1 MKQSLFLLAALLLLP
16 FGARAQNEDTHIFC
30 PAEKEPEFPGGM
42 KAFYNYLGEKLRYP
56 EEALDY
62 HIEGKLYATFV
73 VDSLGFVHQPRIL
86 IGLPGGCNQAAL
98 NAIEHMPRW
107 EPGRQLRGG
116 KWVPVDV
123 QFNLPVNFSLA
134 GDTISPRHRGD
145 VVDDTLLPSYPGGT
159 GALYRYLAG
168 TIDRPR
174 EEWVGKESPRI
185 DLDSLGNVTEVRRL
199 GASPMD
205 STIHQV
211 LLRMPR
217 WHVNKDHPIIHGIII
232 PMDLPLL
239 LSMRDTLLRPHT
251 LRIGRYD
258 DDTWARLLRHESYF
272 RALLSV
278 DDSLAAGFH
287 VPASRIQA
295 LMPRDR
301 ETFLVL
307 FTLDYYNT
315 SYYFPVIYDTIAS
328 LALADS
334 LDMMDRF
341 LALLQWSDG
350 WVSEFLF
357 DYAIKIDRQH
367 PKKFRKVMRK
377 YKKEW
382 EEYQEYKQAF
392 EEWEKSLKQPSK
404 TAP

>member
-123 QFNLPVNFSLA
+123 QFNLPVIFNLA

-205 STIHQV
+205 SAIHQA
-211 LLRMPR
+211 LLHMPR

-307 FTLDYYNT
+307 FSLDDYNT

-392 EEWEKSLKQPSK
+392 EEWEKSLKQPST

>member
-73 VDSLGFVHQPRIL
+73 VDSLGFVHHPRIL
-86 IGLPGGCNQAAL
+86 LGLPGGCNQAAL

-123 QFNLPVNFSLA
+123 QFNLPVNFLA

-205 STIHQV
+205 SAIHQV
-211 LLRMPR
+211 LLHMPR
-217 WHVNKDHPIIHGIII
+217 WHVNKDHPIIHGSII

-307 FTLDYYNT
+307 FTIDEYNT

-350 WVSEFLF
+350 WVSEYLT

-382 EEYQEYKQAF
+382 EEYQEYKQEF
-392 EEWEKSLKQPSK
+392 EEWEKSLKQPST

>member
-145 VVDDTLLPSYPGGT
+145 VVDDTLLPSFPGGT

-205 STIHQV
+205 SAIHQV

-307 FTLDYYNT
+307 FTLDNYNT
-315 SYYFPVIYDTIAS
+315 SYYFPVIYDTMAS

-382 EEYQEYKQAF
+382 EEYQEYKQEF
-392 EEWEKSLKQPSK
+392 EEWEKSLKQPST

>member
-123 QFNLPVNFSLA
+123 QFNLPVIFNLA

-205 STIHQV
+205 SAIHQA
-211 LLRMPR
+211 LLHMPR

-307 FTLDYYNT
+307 FTLDDYNT

>member
-1 MKQSLFLLAALLLLP
+1 MKPTFILLAALLLP
-16 FGARAQNEDTHIFC
+16 FGAWAQNEDTHIFC
-30 PAEKEPEFPGGM
+30 PFEKEPEFPGGM
-42 KAFYNYLGEKLRYP
+42 EALYNYLGEKLRYP

-62 HIEGKLYATFV
+62 HIEGKIYATFV
-73 VDSLGFVHQPRIL
+73 VDSLGYIRNPRIL
-86 IGLPGGCNQAAL
+86 LGLPGGCNQAAL
-98 NAIEHMPRW
+98 NAIKHMPRW
-107 EPGRQLRGG
+107 EPGRQHRDG

-205 STIHQV
+205 STIHQA

-217 WHVNKDHPIIHGIII
+217 WHVNKDHPIIHGSNI
-232 PMDLPLL
+232 PMDLSLL

-287 VPASRIQA
+287 VPASRLQA

-307 FTLDYYNT
+307 FSLDDYNT
-315 SYYFPVIYDTIAS
+315 SYYFPVIYDTMAS

-382 EEYQEYKQAF
+382 EEYQEYKKAL
-392 EEWEKSLKQPSK
+392 EEWESGIQD
-404 TAP
+404 

>member
-73 VDSLGFVHQPRIL
+73 VDSLGFVHHPRIL

-123 QFNLPVNFSLA
+123 TFNLPVIFNLA

-205 STIHQV
+205 SAIHQV

-217 WHVNKDHPIIHGIII
+217 WHVNKDHPIIHGINI

-272 RALLSV
+272 RSLLSV

-287 VPASRIQA
+287 VPASRLQA

-307 FTLDYYNT
+307 VSIDDYNT

-392 EEWEKSLKQPSK
+392 EEWESGLQN
-404 TAP
+404 

>member
-1 MKQSLFLLAALLLLP
+1 MKPTFILLAALLLLP

-42 KAFYNYLGEKLRYP
+42 EALYNYLGEKLRYP
-56 EEALDY
+56 EGALDY

-73 VDSLGFVHQPRIL
+73 VDSLGFVHHPRIL
-86 IGLPGGCNQAAL
+86 LGLPGGCNQAAL

-123 QFNLPVNFSLA
+123 TFNLPVNFSLA

-205 STIHQV
+205 SAIQQA

-217 WHVNKDHPIIHGIII
+217 WHNAKDSRLIHGINI
-232 PMDLPLL
+232 PMDLSLL

-287 VPASRIQA
+287 VPASRLQA

-307 FTLDYYNT
+307 ISLDDYNT
-315 SYYFPVIYDTIAS
+315 SYYFPVIYDTMAS

-377 YKKEW
+377 YKKQW
-382 EEYQEYKQAF
+382 EEYKEWKKEF
-392 EEWEKSLKQPSK
+392 EEWEKGLH
-404 TAP
+404 

>member
-73 VDSLGFVHQPRIL
+73 VDSLGFVYQPRIL

-107 EPGRQLRGG
+107 EPGRQLRDG

-205 STIHQV
+205 SAIQQA

-217 WHVNKDHPIIHGIII
+217 WHVNKDHPIIHGSII
-232 PMDLPLL
+232 PLDLPLL

-307 FTLDYYNT
+307 FTLDNYNT
-315 SYYFPVIYDTIAS
+315 SYYFPVIYDTMAS

-350 WVSEFLF
+350 WVSEYLT

-382 EEYQEYKQAF
+382 EEYQEYKQEF
-392 EEWEKSLKQPSK
+392 EEWEKSLKQPST

>member
-1 MKQSLFLLAALLLLP
+1 MKPTFILLAALLLP
-16 FGARAQNEDTHIFC
+16 FGAWAQNEDTHIFC
-30 PAEKEPEFPGGM
+30 PFEKEPEFPGGM
-42 KAFYNYLGEKLRYP
+42 EALYNYLGEKLRYP

-86 IGLPGGCNQAAL
+86 LGLPGGCNQAAL
-98 NAIEHMPRW
+98 NAIKHMPRW
-107 EPGRQLRGG
+107 EPGCQHRDG

-123 QFNLPVNFSLA
+123 QFNLPVKFSLA
-134 GDTISPRHRGD
+134 GDTISPRHQGD

-159 GALYRYLAG
+159 GALYRYLSSH
-168 TIDRPR
+168 IDRPR
-174 EEWVGKESPRI
+174 EEWHGTESPRI
-185 DLDSLGNVTEVRRL
+185 WLDSVGGVSEVRCM
-199 GASPMD
+199 GSSPMD
-205 STIHQV
+205 SAIEQA
-211 LLRMPR
+211 LLHMPR
-217 WHVNKDHPIIHGIII
+217 WHMPTGYQSVLISI

-239 LSMRDTLLRPHT
+239 LSMRDTLLRTHKMRGSVYQDNQWD
-251 LRIGRYD
+251 LI
-258 DDTWARLLRHESYF
+258 LRHEPYF

-287 VPASRIQA
+287 VPASRLQA

-307 FTLDYYNT
+307 FNLEDYNT
-315 SYYFPVIYDTIAS
+315 SYYFPVIYDTMAS

-341 LALLQWSDG
+341 LRLMQWSDG

-367 PKKFRKVMRK
+367 PKKFQKVMRK

-382 EEYQEYKQAF
+382 DEYQEYKKAI
-392 EEWEKSLKQPSK
+392 EEWESGIQD
-404 TAP
+404 

>member
-1 MKQSLFLLAALLLLP
+1 MKPTFILLAALLLP
-16 FGARAQNEDTHIFC
+16 FGAWAQNEDTHIFC
-30 PAEKEPEFPGGM
+30 PFEKEPEFPGGM
-42 KAFYNYLGEKLRYP
+42 EALYNYLGEKLRYP

-73 VDSLGFVHQPRIL
+73 VDSLGFVHHPRIL
-86 IGLPGGCNQAAL
+86 LGLPGGCNQAAL

-107 EPGRQLRGG
+107 EPGRQHRDG

-123 QFNLPVNFSLA
+123 QFNLPINFSLA

-205 STIHQV
+205 SAIHQA

-217 WHVNKDHPIIHGIII
+217 WHVNKDHPIINI

-239 LSMRDTLLRPHT
+239 LSMRDTLLRTHKMRGSVYQDNQWD
-251 LRIGRYD
+251 LI
-258 DDTWARLLRHESYF
+258 LRHEPYF

-287 VPASRIQA
+287 VPASRLQA

-307 FTLDYYNT
+307 FSLDDYNT
-315 SYYFPVIYDTIAS
+315 SYYFPVIYDTMAS

-367 PKKFRKVMRK
+367 PKKFRRVMKK
-377 YKKEW
+377 YKAEW
-382 EEYQEYKQAF
+382 EMYKEIKKAF
-392 EEWEKSLKQPSK
+392 EEWESGIQD
-404 TAP
+404 

>member
-1 MKQSLFLLAALLLLP
+1 MKPTFILLAALLLLP
-16 FGARAQNEDTHIFC
+16 FGVRAQNEDTHIFC

-86 IGLPGGCNQAAL
+86 LGLPGGCNQAAL

-145 VVDDTLLPSYPGGT
+145 VVDDTLLPSFPGGT

-185 DLDSLGNVTEVRRL
+185 DLDSLGNVTEVCRL

-205 STIHQV
+205 SAIHQA
-211 LLRMPR
+211 LLHMPR
-217 WHVNKDHPIIHGIII
+217 WHVNKDHPIIHRIII

-272 RALLSV
+272 RALLAV

-287 VPASRIQA
+287 IPASRIQA

-307 FTLDYYNT
+307 FTLDEYNT

-350 WVSEFLF
+350 WVSEYLT

-382 EEYQEYKQAF
+382 EEYQEYKREF
-392 EEWEKSLKQPSK
+392 EEWEKSLKQPST

>member
-205 STIHQV
+205 SAIHQV

-217 WHVNKDHPIIHGIII
+217 WHVNKDHPIIHRIII

-307 FTLDYYNT
+307 FTLDDYNT
-315 SYYFPVIYDTIAS
+315 SYYFPVIYDTMAS

-350 WVSEFLF
+350 WVSEYLT

-382 EEYQEYKQAF
+382 EEYQEYKREF
-392 EEWEKSLKQPSK
+392 EEWEKSLKQPST